1 MEDNT
6 FMMVSMKDSKSVAD
20 ALSNKTSQK
29 ILQYLTEKKEA
40 TESEL
45 AEKLEIPLPTI
56 HYNIQQLKKAN
67 LIKSKE
73 FFWSKKGRK
82 MKIFTLAK
90 KFIVISPDSSEDT
103 LSKLKSL
110 LPVTVLS
117 FVGAGIVHLYQK
129 SRIVTGVISKE
140 SFVETAGKVIPQA
153 DKIVEGDANVIP
165 ETISTLSQEP
175 NLALW
180 FLAGSLLSIVL
191 VFTFNLMKKK

>member
-20 ALSNKTSQK
+20 ALSNKTAQK

-45 AEKLEIPLPTI
+45 SEKLEIPLPTV

-73 FFWSKKGRK
+73 FFWSKKGKK

-90 KFIVISPDSSEDT
+90 KFIVISPDSSENT

-110 LPVTVLS
+110 LPVAVLS
-117 FVGAGIVHLYQK
+117 FVGAGLIKL
-129 SRIVTGVISKE
+129 
-140 SFVETAGKVIPQA
+140 FVKPTTIEIPTTTAGKVLPGQ
-153 DKIVEGDANVIP
+153 IVEPTTV
-165 ETISTLSQEP
+165 TLDP

-180 FLAGSLLSIVL
+180 FLGGSLFVL
-191 VFTFNLMKKK
+191 ILTFLFTLRNK